1 MNIGAIL
8 KKYRLNKNKTQQEW
22 IGDIISPSFY
32 SKVENNE
39 HRISAEDFLEI
50 LDKNNININEFLS
63 YMESNKTMFENYNDK
78 IIDAFFNNDIDN
90 LKYLLIEISEDKS
103 INEDETKLLKALIK
117 CITAYLINDDN
128 IINDDTI
135 KYLKN
140 KFFSLE
146 NWNIF
151 KLTLYVNIMSL
162 YDFQSNND
170 IISSILKKDL
180 NLYNEEQ
187 QDTILI
193 IIINFLSMCISNNQ
207 DDLAKYYLQ
216 IMNKINP
223 TISNFFQK
231 NIILYYDYLIK
242 YRTESSKQDKIE
254 ILKIIE
260 GIDKIGFEDFAS
272 KLKEYFHENMSKRN

>member
-1 MNIGAIL
+1 
-8 KKYRLNKNKTQQEW
+8 
-22 IGDIISPSFY
+22 
-32 SKVENNE
+32 
-39 HRISAEDFLEI
+39 
-50 LDKNNININEFLS
+50 
-63 YMESNKTMFENYNDK
+63 MESNKTMFENYNDK

-117 CITAYLINDDN
+117 CITAYLLNDDN

-140 KFFSLE
+140 KLFSLE

-151 KLTLYVNIMSL
+151 KLTLYTNIMSL

-193 IIINFLSMCISNNQ
+193 IIVNFLSMCISNNQ

-216 IMNKINP
+216 IMNKISP

-242 YRTESSKQDKIE
+242 YRAESSKQDKIE

-272 KLKEYFHENMSKRN
+272 KLKKYFLK